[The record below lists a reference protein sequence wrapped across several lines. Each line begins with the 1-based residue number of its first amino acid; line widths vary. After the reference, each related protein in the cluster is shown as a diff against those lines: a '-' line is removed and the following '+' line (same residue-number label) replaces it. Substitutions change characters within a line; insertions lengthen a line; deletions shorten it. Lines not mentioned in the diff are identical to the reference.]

1 MSGHLTSQ
9 LKRWKIGV
17 VRKPKHALR
26 ALRLRCAEPQE
37 LMKKSAT
44 SDSCLANTSRSPVNS
59 KILEVFRIQQEHDYA
74 MEKI

>member
-1 MSGHLTSQ
+1 
-9 LKRWKIGV
+9 V
-17 VRKPKHALR
+17 AKPKHALR

-59 KILEVFRIQQEHDYA
+59 KILEVFRVSTTTSLRSGKNLTCTTSYGVC
-74 MEKI
+74 